1 MNSFEFIPTL
11 TVLRE
16 LYEMPRDMARFD
28 RYLERM
34 LGEDAAG
41 KRDVAVPITAANP
54 MGKPHCL
61 DAVNALLAVDAEAI
75 AQQTL
80 AEPKLVPFAPLRVYL
95 SLLDDRAGG
104 WTNRTFN
111 EFKMRYGDAHLLRA
125 NALRRLAGIVCW
137 TSATYTS
144 EDITWMTRDAVFRTA
159 HLLTHGAAHSLRAML
174 ALDRACAA
182 FAGGHDAPALP
193 LDDLRYT
200 QEVLTPLL
208 DAADQL
214 TCIAALFGD
223 DAAREAGY
231 APLGVSQRAGQAL
244 AVSQL
249 SI

>member
-1 MNSFEFIPTL
+1 MSTFEFIPTL

-16 LYEMPRDMARFD
+16 LYEMPRDMARFN

-34 LGEDAAG
+34 LGEDVEG

-95 SLLDDRAGG
+95 SLQDDRAGG

-111 EFKMRYGDAHLLRA
+111 EFKMRYGDSHALRA
-125 NALRRLAGIVCW
+125 NVLRRLSAIACW
-137 TSATYTS
+137 TSETYTP
-144 EDITWMTRDAVFRTA
+144 ERVAWMTRDAVFRTA
-159 HLLTHGAAHSLRAML
+159 HFLTHGHARSLRAML
-174 ALDRACAA
+174 ALDRACAE
-182 FAGGHDAPALP
+182 FAGGHDAPALQV
-193 LDDLRYT
+193 DDLRYT
-200 QEVLTPLL
+200 HEVLTALL
-208 DAADQL
+208 DAEDQP

-231 APLGVSQRAGQAL
+231 APLGVSPRAGQAL